1 MNEKR
6 LLEVLETHYGI
17 EAPSL
22 ELLREG
28 GGHTYIVNGET
39 KYLLKVIGSAFRNTA
54 RQSISIMR
62 YLEENNFPVPGIILT
77 KDGNT
82 SCETTV
88 DGKET
93 LIVLME
99 FIDGDEPDLKECASD
114 VGALVGRFHQL
125 MDRYPVETVSH
136 GREFFIGRYLDFLRE
151 KKYPGLSAYE
161 EMGDRLWD
169 KVKSLPQ
176 GNCHGDLHR
185 GNLLQNAEG
194 KIYLVDFDTVCRA
207 PLMFDIMVMCD
218 MTDYFDLKPEDIST
232 TKEVYR
238 KFLSGYAEYH
248 TLSREEILSFPA
260 WVAIRHFQ
268 LQATILEI
276 HGTNCIDERF
286 IDWQLYWLNK
296 WMEASADL
304 IE

>member
-39 KYLLKVIGSAFRNTA
+39 IYLLKVIGSAFRNTA

-82 SCETTV
+82 ACETTV
-88 DGKET
+88 DGEET

-99 FIDGDEPDLKECASD
+99 FIDGDEPDLKECASE

-125 MDRYPVETVSH
+125 MDQYPAEPVSH
-136 GREFFIGRYLDFLRE
+136 SREFFI
-151 KKYPGLSAYE
+151 
-161 EMGDRLWD
+161 
-169 KVKSLPQ
+169 
-176 GNCHGDLHR
+176 R
-185 GNLLQNAEG
+185 G
-194 KIYLVDFDTVCRA
+194 C
-207 PLMFDIMVMCD
+207 PLMRNWAGACGIRSKVFPRGIVTVIC
-218 MTDYFDLKPEDIST
+218 TGEIFCKT
-232 TKEVYR
+232 R
-238 KFLSGYAEYH
+238 K
-248 TLSREEILSFPA
+248 
-260 WVAIRHFQ
+260 
-268 LQATILEI
+268 
-276 HGTNCIDERF
+276 ERF
-286 IDWQLYWLNK
+286 ILWILIQSAALRLCLILWLC
-296 WMEASADL
+296 A
-304 IE
+304 I